1 MAGACRTKEKQGRNS
16 KRLEAEACA
25 VARAGGFSLQECS
38 GTEPTKSR
46 KPTWPRHTCPRK
58 KPTSATGKAGGWG
71 SEC

>member
-1 MAGACRTKEKQGRNS
+1 VAGACRTKEKQGRNS
-16 KRLEAEACA
+16 KRLEACA